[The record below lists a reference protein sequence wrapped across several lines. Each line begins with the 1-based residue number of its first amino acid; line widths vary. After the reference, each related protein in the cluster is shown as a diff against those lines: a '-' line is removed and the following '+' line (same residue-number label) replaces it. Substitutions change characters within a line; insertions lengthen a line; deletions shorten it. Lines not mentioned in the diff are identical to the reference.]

1 MVGATWFTISCVK
14 YLHARF
20 GRSRDARR
28 LKSWHRSLGSRRPLC
43 LSFCHALSPL
53 FCPRNPSPSDVI
65 DSSACVLVPTASEL
79 AAGFRVAA
87 SNTLWTMKMSSHR
100 MGKEPALDGRLNYSM
115 EESTTGAMTSWRSSG
130 TTRRSPSARSF
141 MESCSVLWVCIIYST
156 SMQNHRGAMMELG
169 EGLCKLRKM
178 DLENGPFFQF
188 EEEVSATLEFL
199 YQTQKELAACT
210 SEICLPMDGSE
221 ISYQLLGSF
230 AAGQQL
236 YKLSL
241 DQEGAAY
248 ITFSFVPEQSSYEPL
263 KVKVPTLHATEDHLR
278 AFEHR

>member
-1 MVGATWFTISCVK
+1 MASVSRFAPSSVSFLLPRSLPPFLPAESFFIRRHRLLSVRPRSDS
-14 YLHARF
+14 LRARRRLSGGRLEYSLDDEDEQPSDGEGTGF
-20 GRSRDARR
+20 GRAVELFNGREYYRCHDFLEELWYDAEEPIRT
-28 LKSWHRSLGSRRPLC
+28 LLHGILQCAVGL
-43 LSFCHALSPL
+43 HHL
-53 FCPRNPSPSDVI
+53 FN
-65 DSSACVLVPTASEL
+65 
-79 AAGFRVAA
+79 
-87 SNTLWTMKMSSHR
+87 
-100 MGKEPALDGRLNYSM
+100 
-115 EESTTGAMTSWRSSG
+115 
-130 TTRRSPSARSF
+130 
-141 MESCSVLWVCIIYST
+141 
-156 SMQNHRGAMMELG
+156 QNHRGAMMELG

-221 ISYQLLGSF
+221 RSYQLLGSF

-241 DQEGAAY
+241 DQQGAAY